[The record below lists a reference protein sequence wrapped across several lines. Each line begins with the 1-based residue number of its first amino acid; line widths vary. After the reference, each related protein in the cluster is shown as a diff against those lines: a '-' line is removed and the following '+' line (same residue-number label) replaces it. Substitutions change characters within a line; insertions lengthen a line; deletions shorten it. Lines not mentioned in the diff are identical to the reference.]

1 MRGISWV
8 SHRAED
14 LVLCRLGV
22 DSICLTKIFE
32 LGSQHILDLQKIETM
47 PGWHVWHQGN
57 VVEQSQI
64 EQVHFLTKILE
75 SQDIVLDHEAR
86 LGMKICLNCYQVTF
100 LWDAVMPTNS
110 DRLRL
115 QSHPLV
121 DRIQNVC
128 EPCSVE
134 SQVDGSRSCR
144 QKCTS
149 DFLLLH
155 HHHLSIFSEDSGTV
169 LCACIFGEVRTDV
182 EDFHCDLFPS

>member
-1 MRGISWV
+1 MGFLDLCTVSTVTSGIVQPQPWVGGISWV

-32 LGSQHILDLQKIETM
+32 LGSQHIFDLQKIETIACR
-47 PGWHVWHQGN
+47 HVWHQGN

-75 SQDIVLDHEAR
+75 SQDIILDHEAR

-100 LWDAVMPTNS
+100 LCDAVMPANS

-128 EPCSVE
+128 EPCSVG
-134 SQVDGSRSCR
+134 SQVDGPRSCR
-144 QKCTS
+144 
-149 DFLLLH
+149 
-155 HHHLSIFSEDSGTV
+155 
-169 LCACIFGEVRTDV
+169 
-182 EDFHCDLFPS
+182 